1 MQVSAEERQS
11 WSGISIGRSRRSVGG
26 ASIELIIGEGVR
38 GAEGMNGGIAIQHAV
53 LGHHSPIAAI
63 GQSCSQGDAQ

>member
-38 GAEGMNGGIAIQHAV
+38 GAEGMDGGIAI
-53 LGHHSPIAAI
+53 
-63 GQSCSQGDAQ
+63 